1 MLILNYY
8 MIFWKKV
15 QQHCTNLFSNYLLTN
30 NLKILIN
37 AIEFHFYNDVKYL
50 Q

>member
-1 MLILNYY
+1 MFILNYY
-8 MIFWKKV
+8 MIFLKKV

-30 NLKILIN
+30 NLKILITV
-37 AIEFHFYNDVKYL
+37 IEFHFYNNVKYL